1 MISTRCHY
9 ALLAV
14 LELAR
19 REGRGL
25 ATIAEIAK
33 ARRIPERFLE
43 GILLQLKQHGI
54 AHSVRGKAGGYALAR
69 PAAEITVTEIIRI
82 FDHDAIK
89 LAPPPI
95 RGHARHTA
103 RQDVFSDLW
112 KEADRCLVETLDRT
126 DFHELAV
133 HEARAEAHHLPD
145 FVI

>member
-19 REGRGL
+19 REGSGL
-25 ATIAEIAK
+25 VTIAQIAK

-43 GILLQLKQHGI
+43 AILLQLKQHGI
-54 AHSVRGKAGGYALAR
+54 AHSVRGKAGGYTLAR
-69 PAAEITVTEIIRI
+69 PAAEITVTEVIRI

-95 RGHARHTA
+95 GGHNRHAR
-103 RQDVFSDLW
+103 QMNVFADLW
-112 KEADRCLVETLDRT
+112 KEAEHCLIGTLDQA
-126 DFHELAV
+126 DFHGLAIR
-133 HEARAEAHHLPD
+133 EARADAHQIPD